1 MPNGEALPLPV
12 SFLTPD
18 QAARYGRYEG
28 EPTDEQLTQY
38 FYLDDADRQII
49 RQHRGAHNQLGF
61 ALQLTTVRFLGTF
74 LSDPSDVPTNVRFYI
89 AQQIA
94 VSPQTR
100 LDFYVSGRARKDHV
114 AEIRQLYGYRDFQDQ
129 PEHFRLVRWLY
140 SRAWLSAE
148 RPSVLFDLATA
159 RLVEQKILLPG
170 VTTLT
175 RLIAQVRDRASQRL
189 WQQLNHGIDA
199 SLQESLE
206 SLLQSQPDKRQT
218 RLDQWRRPITKD
230 SAPGLVKAIDRWKE
244 VQTFADQLP
253 PMGHVP
259 SGRLRAL
266 ARYATAAKAH
276 AISTLS
282 EDRRIATLVAFVRVF
297 AIRAQDD
304 ALDLFEQVMTN
315 LLRRSN
321 TRGDQERLRTLQN
334 LDMAARR
341 LRTALTPVLDDTI
354 TDEQLRLAIFT
365 QQSRSQ
371 ILEAI
376 EAVDRLT
383 QPPDDRN
390 YYENIVAQYGL
401 VRRFLPR
408 LLDILPLQATPAG
421 QTALAAWRLLR
432 EYPDARRKIPWEEA
446 PCKGMTAA
454 WRRMVYPKDKDPSY
468 AAYTLWVLTRVHE
481 GLRRRDLYVTP
492 SDRWDD
498 PRSQLVSGKD
508 WEALRPQILRTL
520 NLPADPEVALKRMSQ
535 LLNEAY
541 QTVAAHWDDNSDVR
555 LDEKDGSL
563 ILTPLDELEEPASL
577 IALRESVSTL
587 LPRVELPELLLEIQR
602 WTGFIDAFTHISE
615 GGVRVSDLESSICAV
630 LVAEACNIGLEPL
643 VRPDV
648 PALTYD
654 RLMWVQQHYVRAD
667 TITQANNRLVEYHSG
682 LSLTKTWGGGEVAS
696 ADGLRFV
703 VPVRT
708 VNAGPNPQYF
718 GVGRGVT
725 YYNFTSDQFSG
736 LHGIVIPGTL
746 RDSMYLLELVLEQQT
761 NLRPT
766 QITTDTAGYSDIVFG
781 LFSLLGYQF
790 SPRLADLG
798 EARFWRLDPQAD
810 YGPLNS
816 LSRHRIHQDLI
827 VRHWDDLLR
836 VAGSLETGAV
846 NATQLIRALQRNGK
860 PTVLGRAIAE
870 WGRIPKTLHL
880 LRYIDD
886 PQYRRQNLNQLNRGE
901 GRHRLARAV
910 FHGRRGELRQRYRE
924 GQEDQLGA
932 LGLVVNTIVLWNTQY
947 MEIAL
952 NYLRK
957 KGVMVQN
964 ADVQRLSP
972 LRNKHINFLGQYNF
986 ALPEAVEHGGKRPLR
1001 TTGE

>member
-1 MPNGEALPLPV
+1 MPVA
-12 SFLTPD
+12 FLTPE
-18 QAARYGRYEG
+18 QQARYGRYAG
-28 EPTDEQLTQY
+28 EPTEAQLAKY
-38 FYLDDADRQII
+38 SYLDDVDSQIM
-49 RQHRGAHNQLGF
+49 QQYRGDQNRLGF
-61 ALQLTTVRFLGTF
+61 ALQLSTVRFLGTF
-74 LSDPSDVPTNVRFYI
+74 LSNLSEIPASVRIYV
-89 AQQIA
+89 ARQLD
-94 VSPQTR
+94 VSPDIPIEGYSQR
-100 LDFYVSGRARKDHV
+100 RVRQEHAAD
-114 AEIRQLYGYRDFQDQ
+114 IRRIYGYRNFMDQ
-129 PEHFRLVRWLY
+129 PDHFRLVHWLY
-140 SRAWLSAE
+140 TRAWLSAE
-148 RPSVLFDLATA
+148 RPSVLFDLVTA

-170 VTTLT
+170 ATVLS
-175 RLIAQVRDRASQRL
+175 RLVAQVRDRATQRL
-189 WQQLNHGIDA
+189 WRRLNDGIYPTLRTD
-199 SLQESLE
+199 LE
-206 SLLQSQPDKRQT
+206 SLLQIPPGKHQT
-218 RLDQWRRPITKD
+218 LLDQWRRPITQD
-230 SAPGLVKAIDRWKE
+230 SAPGLVKALDRWKE
-244 VQTFADQLP
+244 IRSFANQLP
-253 PMGHVP
+253 PMRHVP
-259 SGRLRAL
+259 AGRLRAL
-266 ARYATAAKAH
+266 ARYAAAAKAH

-282 EDRRIATLVAFVRVF
+282 EDRRIATLVAFVQVF

-304 ALDLFEQVMTN
+304 ALDLFEQVMNN

-321 TRGDQERLRTLQN
+321 ARGDQKRLQTLRN
-334 LDMAARR
+334 LDTAARR
-341 LRTALTPVLDDTI
+341 LRLALAPVLDEKI
-354 TDEQLRLAIFT
+354 TNEQLRSAIFT
-365 QQSRSQ
+365 QQSREQ

-376 EAVDRLT
+376 EAIDHLT
-383 QPPDDRN
+383 QPADDRS
-390 YYENIVAQYGL
+390 YYDDIISQYGL

-408 LLDILPLQATPAG
+408 LLNILPLQATPAG
-421 QTALAAWRLLR
+421 KATLDAWMFLR
-432 EYPDARRKIPWEEA
+432 KYQNGRRKVPWADA
-446 PCKGMTAA
+446 PNKGMTAA

-481 GLRRRDLYVTP
+481 GLRHRDLYVTP
-492 SDRWDD
+492 SEHWDD

-520 NLPADPEVALKRMSQ
+520 NLSADPEVALKRTNQ
-535 LLNEAY
+535 VLNEAY
-541 QTVAAHWDDNSDVR
+541 RTAVEHWEDNSDVR

-577 IALRESVSTL
+577 LAMRESVSTL
-587 LPRVELPELLLEIQR
+587 LPRVELPELLLEVQR

-643 VRPDV
+643 VHPDV

-654 RLMWVQQHYVRAD
+654 RLIWVQQHYLRAD
-667 TITQANNRLVEYHSG
+667 TLTQANNRLVQYHSG
-682 LSLTKTWGGGEVAS
+682 LSLTQTWGGGEVAS

-708 VNAGPNPQYF
+708 VNAGPNPKYF

-725 YYNFTSDQFSG
+725 YYNFTSDQFTG

-766 QITTDTAGYSDIVFG
+766 QIMTDTAGYSDIVFG

-798 EARFWRLDPQAD
+798 EARFWRLDSQAN

-816 LSRHRIHQDLI
+816 LARHRINQDLI
-827 VRHWDDLLR
+827 IRHWDDMLR

-886 PQYRRQNLNQLNRGE
+886 SQFRRQNLNQLNRGE

-910 FHGRRGELRQRYRE
+910 FHGRRGEIRERYRE
-924 GQEDQLGA
+924 GQEDQLSA

-952 NYLRK
+952 NYLKK
-957 KGVMVQN
+957 KGVMIQ
-964 ADVQRLSP
+964 DTDMQRLSP

-986 ALPEAVEHGGKRPLR
+986 SLPYVVEHGEKRPLR
-1001 TTGE
+1001 TQDE